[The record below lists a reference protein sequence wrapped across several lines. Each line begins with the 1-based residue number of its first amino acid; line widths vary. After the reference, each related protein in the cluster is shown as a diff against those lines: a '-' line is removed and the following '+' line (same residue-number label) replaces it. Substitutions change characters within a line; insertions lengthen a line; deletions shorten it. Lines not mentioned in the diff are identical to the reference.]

1 MSALIHSVAA
11 HVGFAVFLLAFAWKP
26 WIVGITA
33 CVVLTFTGCVEAS
46 HGRMHTAI
54 PALCFAVLYGVLPFA
69 FWWPKPKP
77 RDRRAEP

>member
-11 HVGFAVFLLAFAWKP
+11 HVCFAVFLLAFAWKP

-33 CVVLTFTGCVEAS
+33 CVVLTFTCCVEACN
-46 HGRMHTAI
+46 GRMHTAI
-54 PALCFAVLYGVLPFA
+54 PVLCFAVLYGALPFA